1 MNMINRIF
9 PIALSLVAVFFM
21 ACEDDVVKKD
31 FDGDTSYGLSTVATF
46 DAAEVG
52 ANYVVF
58 EGTNSAGDASDAVLV
73 VSTSENLAGA
83 NSYALT
89 DDEDFS
95 IRVSGL
101 VPATMYYYSVVEA
114 DSLRVKGVGT
124 VKSVTTEEGVIAFS
138 LDYASTSAAGWAEVG
153 FTTIDKD
160 GDENTWTLKPYP
172 ADDSPTRAYRS
183 ASWAGAALTP
193 ENYLVFPKI
202 DFKGVDGSFSFQI
215 VAASSYYAEAIRV
228 VASSEPITEENCQDA
243 EVLFTH
249 TLESTA
255 VYYGNVDIPASYEG
269 KPIYLA
275 IVHTD
280 VSDQEALF
288 FLGATFIYK

>member
-1 MNMINRIF
+1 MINRIF

-58 EGTNSAGDASDAVLV
+58 EGENSAGDASDAVLV

-83 NSYALT
+83 NRYALA
-89 DDEDFS
+89 DGEEFS

-101 VPATMYYYSVVEA
+101 VPATKYFYSVVEA

-124 VKSVTTEEGVIAFS
+124 VKSVTTEDGVIAFS
-138 LDYASTSAAGWAEVG
+138 LDYANTSAAAWNAAG

-160 GDENTWTLKPYP
+160 GDGNNWALAAYP
-172 ADDSPTRAYRS
+172 SGATTVAYKS
-183 ASWAGAALTP
+183 ASWAGSALTP

-202 DFKGVDGSFSFQI
+202 DFDGVDGSLAFQI
-215 VAASSYYAEAIRV
+215 VAASSYYAEAIRI

-249 TLESTA
+249 TLQSTA
-255 VYYGNVDIPASYEG
+255 VYYGNVDIPSSYEG

-280 VSDQEALF
+280 VSDMEALF